1 MKLSEHFTLEELT
14 QSATA
19 ARKGIDN
26 TPSKAI
32 IQELQ
37 KLAITVLEPLRVA
50 WGAPIKVS
58 SGYRCPKLNAAVGSK
73 STSQHVKGQAA
84 DIHTVSDSKAD
95 NKKLFDL
102 AVRLMRGG
110 KIKVGQIIDEYNY
123 NWVHISTPGGH
134 TNQILHIK

>member
-1 MKLSEHFTLEELT
+1 MKLSPHFTLEEFT
-14 QSATA
+14 RSTTAT
-19 ARKGIDN
+19 RRGIDN
-26 TPSKAI
+26 TPSNAI

-37 KLAITVLEPLRVA
+37 KLAIYVLEPLREA
-50 WGAPIKVS
+50 WGAPLKIS

-73 STSQHVKGQAA
+73 STSQHVRGQAA
-84 DIHTVSDSKAD
+84 DIHTLSDSRAD

-102 AVRLMRGG
+102 AVKLMREG

-123 NWVHISTPGGH
+123 NWVHISTPGNH